1 MNDINHILIPGEA
14 AANYDRCITASPNGN
29 IYALSW
35 YLDIVCPD
43 WELLANTDYSTVMPL
58 PVFRSMGRKSIRQP
72 EYASHLGVFSTSIP
86 DPETVYR
93 YLRAI
98 PDNYKLRKMCLN
110 KFNIVT
116 KKNARIHNATELD
129 LISPYKQS
137 RARFSPLIQDRLN
150 LAKTNSISF
159 VSNTSVNDLVMFSYR
174 LDKLNKQKIKPNQIS
189 TLRLIASNAIRY
201 RSAQLASAYDRTNN
215 LCAVMLFLIFNG
227 RASILHAA
235 ASAEGLKTGA
245 IEFIIDHFIRNNSE
259 QNLVLSIDNP
269 DDKYLMETL
278 QHFGSGISEY
288 PCLKKI
294 G

>member
-1 MNDINHILIPGEA
+1 MKEINHILSPGEA
-14 AANYDRCITASPNGN
+14 AKEHNKCISASPNGT

-43 WELLANTDYSTVMPL
+43 WELIANSDYSTVMPI
-58 PVFRSMGRKSIRQP
+58 PVFRSMGRKMLNQP
-72 EYASHLGVFSTSIP
+72 DYAYHLGVFSTSIP
-86 DPETVYR
+86 DPETVNK

-98 PDNYKLRKMCLN
+98 PRNYRFRKLCLN

-116 KKNARIHNATELD
+116 KKNARIINAAELD
-129 LISPYKQS
+129 LISPYRQT
-137 RARFSPLIQDRLN
+137 RARFSRIAKNRLH
-150 LAKTNSISF
+150 LAKENSISF
-159 VSNTSVNDLVMFSYR
+159 VSNTTVNDLLMFSYR
-174 LDKLNKQKIKPNQIS
+174 LDRLNKQKLKPNQLS

-215 LCAVMLFLIFNG
+215 LCAVILFLIFNG

-235 ASAEGLKTGA
+235 ANREGLEKGA
-245 IEFIIDHFIRNNSE
+245 IEFIIDHFIRENSE
-259 QNLVLSIDNP
+259 QNLVLAIDNP
-269 DDKYLMETL
+269 SDKHLMETL

-288 PCLKKI
+288 PCLKNI

>member
-1 MNDINHILIPGEA
+1 MNAINHILIPGEA
-14 AANYDRCITASPNGN
+14 AADYDRCITASPNGN

-43 WELLANTDYSTVMPL
+43 WELLANTNYSTVMPL
-58 PVFRSMGRKSIRQP
+58 PVFRSLGRKNIRQP
-72 EYASHLGVFSTSIP
+72 DYAYHLGVFSTSIP

-93 YLRAI
+93 YLQAI
-98 PDNYKLRKMCLN
+98 PGNYKLRKMCLN

-116 KKNARIHNATELD
+116 KNNARIHNASELD
-129 LISPYKQS
+129 LISPYKQT
-137 RARFSPLIQDRLN
+137 RARFSRVIQDRLN
-150 LAKTNSISF
+150 LAEKNSISF
-159 VSNTSVNDLVMFSYR
+159 ISNTSVNDLVMFSYR
-174 LDKLNKQKIKPNQIS
+174 LDKLNKQKLKPNQIS

-227 RASILHAA
+227 RAGILYAA
-235 ASAEGLKTGA
+235 ANTEGMKTGA
-245 IEFIIDHFIRNNSE
+245 IEFIIDHFIRKNSE

-269 DDKYLMETL
+269 NDKYLMETL

-288 PCLKKI
+288 PCLKEI

>member
-1 MNDINHILIPGEA
+1 MNAINHILIPGEA
-14 AANYDRCITASPNGN
+14 AEDYDRCITASPNGT

-35 YLDIVCPD
+35 YLDITCPD
-43 WELLANTDYSTVMPL
+43 WELLANPDYSTVMPL
-58 PVFRSMGRKSIRQP
+58 PVYRSMGRKMLRQP
-72 EYASHLGVFSTSIP
+72 DFAHHLGVFSTSIP

-93 YLRAI
+93 YLQSI
-98 PDNYKLRKMCLN
+98 PGNYKFRKLCLN

-116 KKNARIHNATELD
+116 KKNARIHNAAELD
-129 LISPYKQS
+129 LISPYKQT
-137 RARFSPLIQDRLN
+137 RARFSRVIQNRLN
-150 LAKTNSISF
+150 LAKENSISF
-159 VSNTSVNDLVMFSYR
+159 VSNISVNDLLMFSYR
-174 LDKLNKQKIKPNQIS
+174 LDKLNRQKLKPNQIS

-235 ASAEGLKTGA
+235 ANAEGVETGA
-245 IEFIIDHFIRNNSE
+245 IEFIIDHFIRKNSE
-259 QNLVLSIDNP
+259 ENLVLSIDNP
-269 DDKYLMETL
+269 GNKYLMETL

-288 PCLKKI
+288 PCLKQI